1 MTESDIVVFPSE
13 VMNNSILTG
22 VLAGVVSGKIIST
35 GRVLK
40 LPALR
45 VTLELLKVTDIPGSS
60 VR

>member
-1 MTESDIVVFPSE
+1 
-13 VMNNSILTG
+13 MNNSILTG

-45 VTLELLKVTDIPGSS
+45 GTLELLKVTDIPGAS